1 MILYGDLHGNSN
13 GALDLITPD
22 ALVKE
27 YGENILQQKYLIIL
41 GDAGFLW
48 KNSAYCARGGELL
61 KAFDAMPWK
70 TLCVAGNH
78 ENFEDI
84 FDKSNL
90 TEVDEQP
97 FYQISEKV
105 FYFKRYGSYTLENK
119 KLLVLGGAASID
131 KEYRQEGI
139 SWFPDEC
146 LSLEEQKDIV
156 QNLCGSYDAVL
167 AHTLPQSIARIH
179 LRGAPLLHDDN
190 SIFFEK
196 LLNRISFAYWFC
208 GHFHNNDEI
217 IAGTRKYEVL
227 YFNTILF

>member
-1 MILYGDLHGNSN
+1 MILYGDLHGNCN
-13 GALDLITPD
+13 GALDLLTPD
-22 ALVKE
+22 ALVKK
-27 YGENILQQKYLIIL
+27 YGEAVLKQKYLVIL
-41 GDAGFLW
+41 GDGGFLW
-48 KNSAYCARGGELL
+48 KNSPYCARGGELL

-84 FDKSNL
+84 YSEDNL
-90 TEVDEQP
+90 TTVDGQS

-105 FYFKRYGSYTLENK
+105 FYFKRYGCYTLENK

-131 KEYRQEGI
+131 KAMRQEGV
-139 SWFPDEC
+139 SWFPEEC
-146 LSLEEQKDIV
+146 LSPDEQKDIV
-156 QNLCGSYDAVL
+156 KNLCGSYEAVL

-179 LRGAPLLHDDN
+179 LNVSPLFHDDN

-196 LLNRISFAYWFC
+196 LQQIISFNYWFC

-217 IAGTRKYEVL
+217 IAGPRKYEVL